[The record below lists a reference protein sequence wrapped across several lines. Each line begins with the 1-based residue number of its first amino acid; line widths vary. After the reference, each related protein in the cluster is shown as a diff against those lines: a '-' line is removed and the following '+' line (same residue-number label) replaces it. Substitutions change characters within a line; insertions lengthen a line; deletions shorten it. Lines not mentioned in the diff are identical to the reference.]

1 MISRAQQK
9 AKTHAEI
16 LAAARHVIAR
26 QGFAATTA
34 RDVAAEAGVAVGTV
48 FLHYPTMA
56 QLAEAILDQTVGAA
70 LTTAA
75 ASRPDGL
82 IERLVH
88 VAGAL
93 YDGYDRDPELSRQVI
108 AGSLFE
114 SAEGSPS
121 QQRMAEFGQWV
132 GGEVVAA
139 VQRGEIA
146 PIEPQQAFLTF
157 FAFYFGALV
166 GGLRGELDRPA
177 QLALLRASLQRVF
190 GATEV
195 H

>member
-9 AKTHAEI
+9 ANTHAEI
-16 LAAARHVIAR
+16 LQAARHVIAR

-34 RDVAAEAGVAVGTV
+34 RDVATEAGVAVGTV

-56 QLAEAILDQTVGAA
+56 QLAEEILDQTVGAA
-70 LTTAA
+70 LEAA
-75 ASRPDGL
+75 AISRPDGL
-82 IERLVH
+82 VERLVH
-88 VAGAL
+88 AAAAL
-93 YDGYDRDPELSRQVI
+93 YDGYDADPELSRQVI

-121 QQRMAEFGQWV
+121 QVRMGQFREWV
-132 GGEVVAA
+132 CTEVAGGVE
-139 VQRGEIA
+139 RCEIE
-146 PIEPQQAFLTF
+146 PIEPGAAFMAY

-166 GGLRGELDRPA
+166 AGLRGELDRDA
-177 QLALLRASLQRVF
+177 QLALLRGSLQRML
-190 GATEV
+190 GEKAG